1 MARKSEPEILEDE
14 APRAKRDKT
23 PARAPVPTVRVVA
36 WTVAV
41 VCVVVAAFL
50 IYTRV
55 EQFLIRDSRFALTAE
70 DSQGFGQTLE
80 VDGAAHASSRSI
92 QSIFAEDYGRSV
104 YLVPLAERR
113 QSLQAVDWVKDA
125 SIARLWPN
133 RLSVHLVER
142 VPVAF
147 VLLASASRASGAR
160 YGLID
165 EEGVILPPAPDR
177 FGLPV
182 LHGIR
187 PSDRREARQKRVQ
200 IMRKLLHDLGEQ
212 GREISEVDVSDPDNL
227 KVTEPREGHMIK
239 LLLGDHNFALRFG
252 NFVTHYP
259 EIVRRLPGAVTLDLR
274 LEDRITVVE

>member
-1 MARKSEPEILEDE
+1 MPRKPDHAEET
-14 APRAKRDKT
+14 KT
-23 PARAPVPTVRVVA
+23 RRPPVPTLRVVA

-41 VCVVVAAFL
+41 VCVLVAGL
-50 IYTRV
+50 LVYNRV
-55 EQFLIRDSRFALTAE
+55 EQFLIRDPRFALQSE
-70 DSQGFGQTLE
+70 DAQGRGRTLE
-80 VDGAAHASSRSI
+80 VEGAAHASTHAVEA
-92 QSIFAEDYGRSV
+92 IFSDDFGRSV
-104 YLVPLAERR
+104 YRVPLAERR
-113 QSLQAVDWVKDA
+113 AALQSVDWIKDA

-133 RLSVHLVER
+133 RLSVRLVER
-142 VPVAF
+142 TPVAF
-147 VLLASASRASGAR
+147 VLLESSSRTSGAR

-187 PSDRREARQKRVQ
+187 ARDPLPVRQKRVE
-200 IMRKLLHDLGEQ
+200 IMRRLLHELGEH

-227 KVTEPREGHMIK
+227 KVIEPRDGHMIK

-252 NFVTHYP
+252 NFVTHYS
-259 EIVRRLPGAVTLDLR
+259 EIVQRLPGAVTLDLR